1 MTDVLIRFA
10 PVQVLPAT
18 ENLGTASACCACKAV
33 GQKPE
38 RHTRNIV
45 REHTVAIEPETVDTL
60 ITLRDWLR
68 FAVSR
73 FNAARLVY
81 GHGTS
86 NAFDEAAFVLL
97 ATLDL
102 PVDQLEPWLDAR
114 LTRPERQRL
123 ADIIEARITTRKPAP
138 YLTNCAY
145 IRGRRF
151 YVDHSVIVPRSYIGE
166 LLEGGLDGIVDDAAS
181 IGRVLDLCTGGGSL
195 AILAALAFP
204 NAHVDALDIS
214 PEALHVA
221 ARNVAD
227 YSLGDRITLIRSNLF
242 AALEGQRY
250 DLILSNPPNVTE
262 AAVAAFPPEYKAEPV
277 LAHLGGADGMDL
289 VRDILANAAEHLES
303 TGHLVVEVG
312 MGQVTL
318 AAEYAHLRFLWL
330 DTEESEGEVFALPA
344 ESLQAKAQHKKPRK

>member
-1 MTDVLIRFA
+1 M
-10 PVQVLPAT
+10 
-18 ENLGTASACCACKAV
+18 
-33 GQKPE
+33 
-38 RHTRNIV
+38 
-45 REHTVAIEPETVDTL
+45 
-60 ITLRDWLR
+60 
-68 FAVSR
+68 
-73 FNAARLVY
+73 
-81 GHGTS
+81 
-86 NAFDEAAFVLL
+86 
-97 ATLDL
+97 
-102 PVDQLEPWLDAR
+102 
-114 LTRPERQRL
+114 
-123 ADIIEARITTRKPAP
+123 
-138 YLTNCAY
+138 
-145 IRGRRF
+145 
-151 YVDHSVIVPRSYIGE
+151 
-166 LLEGGLDGIVDDAAS
+166 
-181 IGRVLDLCTGGGSL
+181 
-195 AILAALAFP
+195 
-204 NAHVDALDIS
+204 
-214 PEALHVA
+214 A

-250 DLILSNPPNVTE
+250 DLILSNPPYVTE